1 MKIQVLND
9 DGSVAFGYDTTMTT
23 LQTFPATADKAAIA
37 NALHDATSFLG
48 SEEHVITSIKGDIQ
62 SIVSRIETEL
72 GAHPAFTWAQT
83 KLGNAVAHLEAYA
96 KGLWTEP
103 LPAPAGVVTDQ
114 RGVIIST
121 SGEIVSASPIATAAA
136 AQAATPAA

>member
-48 SEEHVITSIKGDIQ
+48 SEKHVITSIKGDIQ
-62 SIVSRIETEL
+62 SVVSRIETEL

-83 KLGNAVAHLEAYA
+83 KLKNATAHLEAYV
-96 KGLWTEP
+96 KGIWTEP
-103 LPAPAGVVTDQ
+103 AEANVAQDERGAAAAPASAPAAPPVP
-114 RGVIIST
+114 
-121 SGEIVSASPIATAAA
+121 EIASAAA